1 MCERKMKR
9 NRLKAKRKHKAIDYY
24 CIIYLIHEN
33 NMISKIFFLIAL
45 ILTVIWLIVFSFF
58 NEIIYIHI
66 VAVIAIII
74 FGISYVTR
82 NNERQTGKTQQHKKN

>member
-9 NRLKAKRKHKAIDYY
+9 NRLKTRRKHKAIDYY

-45 ILTVIWLIVFSFF
+45 ILTVIWLILFSFF

-82 NNERQTGKTQQHKKN
+82 NNER

>member
-1 MCERKMKR
+1 
-9 NRLKAKRKHKAIDYY
+9 
-24 CIIYLIHEN
+24 
-33 NMISKIFFLIAL
+33 MISKIFFLIAL

-82 NNERQTGKTQQHKKN
+82 NNER

>member
-9 NRLKAKRKHKAIDYY
+9 NRLKARRKHKAIDYY

-82 NNERQTGKTQQHKKN
+82 NNER